1 MPTKRTSKPPM
12 RTPKQVRKTRTPP
25 TDAMES
31 LGDAIGLKGLRRVTS
46 DTKPRGKRITDDNE
60 RPDVGDPID
69 MLGPLIDPI
78 IEEDDDDD
86 SPNVVETP

>member
-1 MPTKRTSKPPM
+1 
-12 RTPKQVRKTRTPP
+12 
-25 TDAMES
+25 MES
-31 LGDAIGLKGLRRVTS
+31 LGDALGLGGLRRVAS
-46 DTKPRGKRITDDNE
+46 D
-60 RPDVGDPID
+60 DPID

>member
-1 MPTKRTSKPPM
+1 MPTKRTSNPPM

-31 LGDAIGLKGLRRVTS
+31 FGDALGLRGLRRVAS
-46 DTKPRGKRITDDNE
+46 D
-60 RPDVGDPID
+60 DPID

-78 IEEDDDDD
+78 IDEEDDEDD

>member
-31 LGDAIGLKGLRRVTS
+31 LGDALGLGGLRRVAS
-46 DTKPRGKRITDDNE
+46 D
-60 RPDVGDPID
+60 DPID